1 MATITDIADAV
12 VTELNGHTW
21 TNAPPTPPEVEG
33 GDPTPAFTAERHY
46 RPRFDL
52 KDMAALHVSV
62 VPKGVTI
69 ERADR
74 LRNQED
80 YAIDV
85 AVQKKFSSGDAV
97 ELDPL
102 MALVEEIARFFR
114 LRRLAEY
121 PDAVWVRTENVPV
134 YAVEHMDELRQFT
147 SVLTLTFRVVR

>member
-12 VTELNGHTW
+12 VAEINGHTW
-21 TNAPPTPPEVEG
+21 VAAPPTPPEEEG
-33 GDPTPAFTAERHY
+33 GDPTPAFTAQRHY

-62 VPKGVTI
+62 VPKGVTV
-69 ERADR
+69 DR
-74 LRNQED
+74 LDRTRNQED
-80 YAIDV
+80 YQIDV
-85 AVQKKFSSGDAV
+85 AVQKKFERGDAA

-102 MALVEEIARFFR
+102 MGLVQEVRDFFR

-121 PDAVWVRTENVPV
+121 PDALWVRTENVPV
-134 YAVEHMDELRQFT
+134 YAVEHLDELRQFT